1 MILKVSKGFFKG
13 KRFYNTQFK
22 SSAMTVLKSLKRSLD
37 GLIKKVPWPAALLKR
52 DSNTGSTVMVL

>member
-22 SSAMTVLKSLKRSLD
+22 SSAMTVLKSLKRFLD
-37 GLIKKVPWPAALLKR
+37 GIEKDPL
-52 DSNTGSTVMVL
+52 